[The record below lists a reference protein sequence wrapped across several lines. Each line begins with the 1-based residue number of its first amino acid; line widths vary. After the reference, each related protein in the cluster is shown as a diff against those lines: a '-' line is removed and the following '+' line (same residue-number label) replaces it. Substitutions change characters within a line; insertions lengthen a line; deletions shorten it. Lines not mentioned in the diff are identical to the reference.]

1 MSATDYQTS
10 DRNIDLG
17 EVYHNV
23 DDFIDHEVELVKKKS
38 REFRRAW
45 VPVIKSILTSSADII
60 GDWMFYVRTKNGD
73 GLDEYETP
81 IFFFCLVASVFGFLA
96 IMGQLLKSLSCFS
109 KNESSKNE
117 SKFKKTCLTRIKWLL
132 GFEMFIEDIP
142 QMVLTTMVA
151 LDKRGGVWSP
161 VAVFNI
167 TTSVFNFTFNILDM
181 LTPLEEVDVEGAKTE

>member
-23 DDFIDHEVELVKKKS
+23 DDFIDHEVELVKKRS

-45 VPVIKSILTSSADII
+45 VPVVKSILASSADII
-60 GDWMFYVRTKNGD
+60 GDWVFYFRTKNGD

-96 IMGQLLKSLSCFS
+96 IMGQLLKSCSCF
-109 KNESSKNE
+109 SKNE
-117 SKFKKTCLTRIKWLL
+117 SKFKKTWLARIKWLL
-132 GFEMFIEDIP
+132 GFEMLIEDIP
-142 QMVLTTMVA
+142 QMVLTTLVA

-161 VAVFNI
+161 VAVFNV
-167 TTSVFNFTFNILDM
+167 TTSAFNFTFNILDV
-181 LTPLEEVDVEGAKTE
+181 LTPLEEEDVEGAKTE